1 LGEVFNKVY
10 VAERFI
16 ADGTFGR
23 VLLVRH
29 RFTNVQYA
37 MKIIK
42 SDKKNIKNA
51 QLEVEILEIL

>member
-51 QLEVEILEIL
+51 